1 MAQLAEPT
9 KTPGPGSSSISTIP
23 ELEAATVEPLR
34 VPGCGEE
41 SLASLQAAGDQKHCR
56 AADLKSAQQNMRFV
70 LTCDPYSP
78 KRLRIQEVTSRMFH
92 RASAAFRMNKTQ
104 FEF

>member
-1 MAQLAEPT
+1 MELRIRAEEEVLTEALRAAEVAQLAEPT
-9 KTPGPGSSSISTIP
+9 KTPGPGSSLMSTIP

-41 SLASLQAAGDQKHCR
+41 SPASLQAADDQKDCR

-70 LTCDPYSP
+70 LTMCDRYSP
-78 KRLRIQEVTSRMFH
+78 
-92 RASAAFRMNKTQ
+92 
-104 FEF
+104 